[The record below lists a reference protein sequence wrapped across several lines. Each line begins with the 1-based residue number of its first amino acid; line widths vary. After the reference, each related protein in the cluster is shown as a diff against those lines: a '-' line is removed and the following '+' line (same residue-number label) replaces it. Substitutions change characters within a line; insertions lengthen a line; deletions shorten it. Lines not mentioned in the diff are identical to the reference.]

1 MDVDGTVR
9 LTMYHPSGSPSVLG
23 PDSLVWQRSGD
34 WRLLLLAGRS
44 LLLQVAHPTVAAG
57 VAEHSDYMG
66 DPWGRLDRTLDLY
79 LAVVFGG
86 ADGAPDAGH
95 RLREMHKAIKGVDA
109 EGKRYHALEPGAY
122 HWVHATLTD
131 GIAVMLE
138 RFGEPLRG
146 AEFDRFYGEMREVGR
161 LYGLRDRDMPPDWR
175 SFEAYRDEVVRD
187 VLVDN
192 EVVRGVLHTIS
203 HPMAPPWFPLP
214 EAAWRAGSP
223 AAVRVARLSTVG
235 LLPPVLR
242 ERLGLRFTR
251 GQELELR
258 ANAAIVRATF
268 PRLPA
273 RLRLTPHAYAARRR
287 EAGAPARVAAA
298 A

>member
-1 MDVDGTVR
+1 
-9 LTMYHPSGSPSVLG
+9 MYHDTAGAPVLG

-86 ADGAPDAGH
+86 PDGAPAAGA
-95 RLREMHKAIKGVDA
+95 RLREMHKSIKGVDA
-109 EGKRYHALEPGAY
+109 DGKRYHALEPGAY

-146 AEFDRFYGEMREVGR
+146 AEHDRFYAEMREVGR

-175 SFEAYRDEVVRD
+175 SFCAYRDEIVRD
-187 VLVDN
+187 VLTDN
-192 EVVRGVLHTIS
+192 EVVRGVLHTIC

-214 EAAWRAGSP
+214 EAAWRAGAP
-223 AAVRVARLSTVG
+223 PAVRVAKLSTVG
-235 LLPPVLR
+235 LLPRVLR

-251 GQELELR
+251 AQELELR
-258 ANAAIVRATF
+258 ADAAVVRATF

-273 RLRLTPHAYAARRR
+273 RVRLTPHAYAAHRRVA
-287 EAGAPARVAAA
+287 AGAPVAAA
-298 A
+298 AAA